1 MVKKM
6 PEATSPPLSA
16 DDAEIFAAVA
26 AKQRERAFHETNAG
40 IWTLRLLLTLTLL
53 GVWELSSG
61 PLIEPFWISSPSE
74 IIGRIYEWFT
84 TGEIYPHLQ
93 ATLTSMVLGFSIG
106 ALAGVAFG
114 LFLGSSPLMAD
125 VLRPFLVG
133 FYGMPKVA
141 LIPLFILWFGV
152 GMQSVVILVA
162 LTVFFPVFYNTF
174 SGLREIDRSL
184 LDSVRLFGAGWP
196 FVFLRVALPA
206 ARHWIF
212 AGLRISVRY
221 ALTTTIYG
229 ELVGGS
235 RGIGFLLEYSASRF
249 DTRSVMAAIVIL
261 GVCGLL
267 LVAGVAR
274 SERAFGSQS
283 ARPFA

>member
-1 MVKKM
+1 M
-6 PEATSPPLSA
+6 PNPASHEAGA
-16 DDAEIFAAVA
+16 GDAKIFAAVA
-26 AKQRERAFHETNAG
+26 AQQRQRPFRETVAG
-40 IWTLRLLLTLTLL
+40 IWTLRLLLTLVLL
-53 GVWELSSG
+53 GLWELVSG
-61 PLIEPFWISSPSE
+61 RLIEPFWISSPSA
-74 IIGRIYEWFT
+74 ILSRIYEWFA
-84 TGEIYPHLQ
+84 TGEIFPHLQ
-93 ATLTSMVLGFSIG
+93 ATLTSMVLGFAAGAVSGIVGGLIIG
-106 ALAGVAFG
+106 SNRL
-114 LFLGSSPLMAD
+114 LAD
-125 VLRPFLVG
+125 VARPFLVA

-152 GMQSVVILVA
+152 GLTSVVILVA

-174 SGLREIDRSL
+174 SGLREIDRAL
-184 LDSVRLFGAGWP
+184 LDSVRLFGARWP
-196 FVFLRVALPA
+196 FVFLKVALPA
-206 ARHWIF
+206 ARTWIF

-274 SERAFGSQS
+274 SERAFAQEH
-283 ARPFA
+283 ARPFV